1 MGGGGGGDELSS
13 SLPPRRLCRSGVGT
27 LDNGAGRHVAPSIV
41 VADGA
46 HTPGTDLFA
55 RLSDSCLACVLRD
68 ATQIMNTIR
77 ANGCS
82 ATAIYAVDETTTGL
96 KWYGGYLPLHNQV
109 LVVKIGLA
117 AKNLHS
123 RPLILGAAL
132 SHLLF
137 SAQSFLCDR
146 KHVGTFMY
154 EDGLAG
160 ADGLFFFL
168 VRSSGFRVKTDRS

>member
-1 MGGGGGGDELSS
+1 
-13 SLPPRRLCRSGVGT
+13 
-27 LDNGAGRHVAPSIV
+27 
-41 VADGA
+41 
-46 HTPGTDLFA
+46 
-55 RLSDSCLACVLRD
+55 
-68 ATQIMNTIR
+68 MNTIR

-82 ATAIYAVDETTTGL
+82 AAAIYAVDETTTGL

-137 SAQSFLCDR
+137 SAQSFLCDGR
-146 KHVGTFMY
+146 KHVGTFIRMKMDSR
-154 EDGLAG
+154 ERMD
-160 ADGLFFFL
+160 FFFSSG
-168 VRSSGFRVKTDRS
+168 RSSGFRVKTDRS